1 MKNEER
7 TVDSSMIELSKVN
20 KKRKR
25 SDSEDK
31 SNRRAR
37 DRQKRLDTQAKRVR
51 EHAIPALKILQ
62 RFVDDHVIT
71 DTKYNRKYNSTSAK
85 SQDVAPTIGALHA
98 EYVAFFKA
106 NGYPEARSMSKHSS
120 AAPPFQFTTNIRVM
134 IEAALTAK
142 GVRVPVRTSTYN
154 FYILYA
160 RYTEKKETEGT
171 SATQMSRS
179 ESESENMSRERP
191 EQ

>member
-20 KKRKR
+20 KKKKR
-25 SDSEDK
+25 SDNDQR
-31 SNRRAR
+31 NRRAAR
-37 DRQKRLDTQAKRVR
+37 DQKRRLNTQAKRVQ

-62 RFVDDHVIT
+62 RFVTDHVIT
-71 DTKYNRKYNSTSAK
+71 DTKYTSTSTK
-85 SQDVAPTIGALHA
+85 SQDVAPTIGALHQS
-98 EYVAFFKA
+98 YRTFFKA
-106 NGYPEARSMSKHSS
+106 NGYPEARSMSTHSS

-134 IEAALTAK
+134 IEADLTAK